1 MRRPKLFL
9 IFVISTICAFASP
22 LHAQEPIPVG
32 TVIPIVLD
40 HALDSRSSKPGQ
52 RFVARVAQNIP
63 LPDKRVIR
71 VGSKLFGEVTET
83 ENIPGQAK
91 LGLRF
96 DRLEF
101 GKAQIAIST
110 KLRALASWLD
120 VNSAKATYGGGDLN
134 TPASG
139 TTAQIGGTI
148 AVYRG
153 GGTVQNEN
161 GEVVGT
167 PVYGGVL
174 AVVTN
179 KPGSECESIPVT
191 KTPQAVWLFPPD
203 ACGVYGFRDIRF
215 ENGID
220 SKSGEIVLRRKIKK
234 DWKFTNINL
243 SAGSAMLLAVTGTP
257 GH

>member
-1 MRRPKLFL
+1 MLRPKLFL
-9 IFVISTICAFASP
+9 VFVMSAVCAFVSP
-22 LHAQEPIPVG
+22 LHAQEQIPVG

-52 RFVARVAQNIP
+52 RFVARVAQEVP

-71 VGSKLFGEVTET
+71 VRSKIFGEVTDT
-83 ENIPGQAK
+83 ENILGQAK

-96 DRLEF
+96 DRLEL
-101 GKAQIAIST
+101 GKTQIAIST

-120 VNSAKATYGGGDLN
+120 VNSAKTTYGGGDLN
-134 TPASG
+134 IPASA
-139 TTAQIGGTI
+139 TTAQVGGTI

-153 GGTVQNEN
+153 GGAVENEN
-161 GEVVGT
+161 GKVVGT

-179 KPGSECESIPVT
+179 KPGSQCESIPVT
-191 KTPQAVWLFPPD
+191 ETPQAVWVFSPE
-203 ACGVYGFRDIRF
+203 ACGVYGLRDIRF
-215 ENGID
+215 ENGSD
-220 SKSGEIVLRRKIKK
+220 SKSGEIILVRKNKK
-234 DWKFTNINL
+234 DWKWTSINL
-243 SAGSAMLLAVTGTP
+243 SAGSAMLLAVSGTP

>member
-1 MRRPKLFL
+1 M
-9 IFVISTICAFASP
+9 SAICAFASP
-22 LHAQEPIPVG
+22 LHAQEQIPVG

-52 RFVARVAQNIP
+52 RFVARVAQEVP

-71 VGSKLFGEVTET
+71 VGSKVFGEVTDT
-83 ENIPGQAK
+83 ENILGQAK

-101 GKAQIAIST
+101 GKAQIAISA
-110 KLRALASWLD
+110 KLRALASSLD
-120 VNSAKATYGGGDLN
+120 VNSAKVTYAASEMNIRASAT
-134 TPASG
+134 
-139 TTAQIGGTI
+139 TTQIGGTTV
-148 AVYRG
+148 VYRG
-153 GGTVQNEN
+153 GGVVENEN
-161 GEVVGT
+161 GEVIGT

-179 KPGSECESIPVT
+179 KPGSQCESIPVT
-191 KTPQAVWLFPPD
+191 ETPQAVWLFSPE
-203 ACGVYGFRDIRF
+203 ACGVYGFHDIRF

-220 SKSGEIVLRRKIKK
+220 SKSGEIILRRKNKK
-234 DWKFTNINL
+234 DWKLTNINL
-243 SAGSAMLLAVTGTP
+243 SAGSAMLLAVTGAP

>member
-9 IFVISTICAFASP
+9 VFFMGAICAFASP
-22 LHAQEPIPVG
+22 LRAQEQIPVG

-52 RFVARVAQNIP
+52 RFVGRVAQNIS

-71 VGSKLFGEVTET
+71 VGSKIFGEVTET
-83 ENIPGQAK
+83 ENILGQAK

-110 KLRALASWLD
+110 RLRALASWLD
-120 VNSAKATYGGGDLN
+120 VSSAKTTYSGGDLN
-134 TPASG
+134 IPASG
-139 TTAQIGGTI
+139 TTTQIGGTI

-153 GGTVQNEN
+153 GGAVENEN

-167 PVYGGVL
+167 TVYGGVL

-191 KTPQAVWLFPPD
+191 KTPQAVWLFSPE
-203 ACGVYGFRDIRF
+203 ACGVYGYRDIRI
-215 ENGID
+215 ENGSD
-220 SKSGEIVLRRKIKK
+220 SKSGEIILRRKNKK
-234 DWKFTNINL
+234 DWKLTSINL